1 MTNRYRHIFVL
12 LSQLVLTVP
21 NSANFRKGGDHLR
34 IKDNT
39 QTRTD
44 NHTQK
49 IRKEGFKR
57 MNVKKKARRVMS
69 GLLTAVTVLSTVLSP
84 AVAYAEVSTMEC
96 HKLNRAYTGLMVRK
110 EGEMLTPTINLNQ
123 LYEAYK
129 AQPGVTMETVCR
141 KIADIVIEAPI
152 QVDLKAILN
161 YEDVKDKLFIRVSSA
176 EANKEVLEIVPHQ
189 LKEDLAITYHVA
201 VGKNQDGLS
210 SMLITNEMMKEYGVT
225 QEQIHEDAMKSSPR
239 VMVPEVSSIGVLIDE
254 IYQKNILM
262 LTPDEREMLLETLQE
277 SSEMPTFFVVTNT
290 ERIDGAGVIF
300 YPEFMDNMGEL
311 LGNDFFILPSSIH
324 QMLILPDDGQVDA
337 EMLRDMVKEVNATQ
351 VAPAERLTNDVYH
364 FDTKDHVFE
373 KADRFT
379 ERQKEKEAQVAK
391 TEKVG
396 KEQPDQKPKTKKH
409 DMEL

>member
-1 MTNRYRHIFVL
+1 MNFNEFVNE
-12 LSQLVLTVP
+12 V
-21 NSANFRKGGDHLR
+21 
-34 IKDNT
+34 KDNIKLFLPK
-39 QTRTD
+39 D
-44 NHTQK
+44 YEN
-49 IRKEGFKR
+49 
-57 MNVKKKARRVMS
+57 
-69 GLLTAVTVLSTVLSP
+69 
-84 AVAYAEVSTMEC
+84 AEVSTMEC
-96 HKLNRAYTGLMVRK
+96 QKLNRAYTGLMVRK

-176 EANKEVLEIVPHQ
+176 EANKEVLENAPHQ
-189 LKEDLAITYHVA
+189 RKD
-201 VGKNQDGLS
+201 QDGLS
-210 SMLITNEMMKEYGVT
+210 SMFIKNDLLEQYGISA
-225 QEQIHEDAMKSSPR
+225 EQLHEDAMKSSPR
-239 VMVPEVSSIGVLIDE
+239 VMAPEVSSIGALIDE
-254 IYQKNILM
+254 MYQKNILM
-262 LTPDEREMLLETLQE
+262 LTPDEREMLQETLQE

-290 ERIDGAGVIF
+290 DRIDGAGVIF
-300 YPEFMDNMGEL
+300 YPEFMDSMGEL

-324 QMLILPDDGQVDA
+324 EMLVLPDDGQVDA

-379 ERQKEKEAQVAK
+379 ERQKEKEAQAAK
-391 TEKVG
+391 TEKAG

>member
-1 MTNRYRHIFVL
+1 MNFNEFVNE
-12 LSQLVLTVP
+12 V
-21 NSANFRKGGDHLR
+21 
-34 IKDNT
+34 KDNIKLFLPK
-39 QTRTD
+39 D
-44 NHTQK
+44 YEN
-49 IRKEGFKR
+49 
-57 MNVKKKARRVMS
+57 
-69 GLLTAVTVLSTVLSP
+69 
-84 AVAYAEVSTMEC
+84 AEVSTMEC

-110 EGEMLTPTINLNQ
+110 EGELLTPTINLNQ

-129 AQPGVTMETVCR
+129 TQPSVTMETVCR
-141 KIADIVIEAPI
+141 KIADIVLEAPI

-161 YEDVKDKLFIRVSSA
+161 YENVKDKLFIRVSSA
-176 EANKEVLEIVPHQ
+176 ETNKEVLEIVPHQ

-201 VGKNQDGLS
+201 VGKDQDGLS

-290 ERIDGAGVIF
+290 DRIDGAGVIF

-379 ERQKEKEAQVAK
+379 ERQKEKEAQAAK

>member
-1 MTNRYRHIFVL
+1 MNFNEFVNE
-12 LSQLVLTVP
+12 V
-21 NSANFRKGGDHLR
+21 KGN
-34 IKDNT
+34 IKLFLPKDYEN
-39 QTRTD
+39 
-44 NHTQK
+44 
-49 IRKEGFKR
+49 
-57 MNVKKKARRVMS
+57 
-69 GLLTAVTVLSTVLSP
+69 
-84 AVAYAEVSTMEC
+84 AEVSTMEC

-110 EGEMLTPTINLNQ
+110 EGELLTPTINLNQ

-129 AQPGVTMETVCR
+129 TQPSVTMETVCR
-141 KIADIVIEAPI
+141 KIADIVLEAPI

-161 YEDVKDKLFIRVSSA
+161 YENVKDKLFIRVSSA

-201 VGKNQDGLS
+201 VGK
-210 SMLITNEMMKEYGVT
+210 
-225 QEQIHEDAMKSSPR
+225 
-239 VMVPEVSSIGVLIDE
+239 
-254 IYQKNILM
+254 
-262 LTPDEREMLLETLQE
+262 
-277 SSEMPTFFVVTNT
+277 
-290 ERIDGAGVIF
+290 
-300 YPEFMDNMGEL
+300 
-311 LGNDFFILPSSIH
+311 
-324 QMLILPDDGQVDA
+324 DA

-379 ERQKEKEAQVAK
+379 ERQKEKEAQAAK

>member
-1 MTNRYRHIFVL
+1 MNFNEFVNE
-12 LSQLVLTVP
+12 V
-21 NSANFRKGGDHLR
+21 
-34 IKDNT
+34 KDNIKLFLP
-39 QTRTD
+39 RD
-44 NHTQK
+44 YEN
-49 IRKEGFKR
+49 
-57 MNVKKKARRVMS
+57 
-69 GLLTAVTVLSTVLSP
+69 
-84 AVAYAEVSTMEC
+84 AEVSTMEC
-96 HKLNRAYTGLMVRK
+96 QKLNRAYTGLMVRK

-129 AQPGVTMETVCR
+129 AQPGVTMETV
-141 KIADIVIEAPI
+141 PI

-262 LTPDEREMLLETLQE
+262 LTPDEREMLLETLQG

>member
-1 MTNRYRHIFVL
+1 MNFNEFVNE
-12 LSQLVLTVP
+12 V
-21 NSANFRKGGDHLR
+21 
-34 IKDNT
+34 KDNIKLFLPK
-39 QTRTD
+39 D
-44 NHTQK
+44 YEN
-49 IRKEGFKR
+49 
-57 MNVKKKARRVMS
+57 
-69 GLLTAVTVLSTVLSP
+69 
-84 AVAYAEVSTMEC
+84 AEVSTMEC

-129 AQPGVTMETVCR
+129 TQPSVTMETVCR
-141 KIADIVIEAPI
+141 KIADIVLEAPI

-161 YEDVKDKLFIRVSSA
+161 YENVKDKLFIRVSSA
-176 EANKEVLEIVPHQ
+176 ETNKEVLEIVPHQ

-201 VGKNQDGLS
+201 VGKDQDGLS

-290 ERIDGAGVIF
+290 DRIDGAGVIF

-311 LGNDFFILPSSIH
+311 LGNNFFILPSSIH

-373 KADRFT
+373 KAERFT
-379 ERQKEKEAQVAK
+379 ERQKEKEAQAAK

>member
-1 MTNRYRHIFVL
+1 MNFNEFVNE
-12 LSQLVLTVP
+12 V
-21 NSANFRKGGDHLR
+21 
-34 IKDNT
+34 KDNIKLFLPK
-39 QTRTD
+39 D
-44 NHTQK
+44 YEN
-49 IRKEGFKR
+49 
-57 MNVKKKARRVMS
+57 
-69 GLLTAVTVLSTVLSP
+69 
-84 AVAYAEVSTMEC
+84 AEVSTMEC

-110 EGEMLTPTINLNQ
+110 EGELLTPTINLNQ

-129 AQPGVTMETVCR
+129 TQPSVTMETVCR
-141 KIADIVIEAPI
+141 KIADIVLEAPI

-161 YEDVKDKLFIRVSSA
+161 YENVKDKLFIRVSSA
-176 EANKEVLEIVPHQ
+176 ETNKEVLEIVPHQ

-300 YPEFMDNMGEL
+300 YPEFMDSMGEL

-373 KADRFT
+373 KAERFT

>member
-1 MTNRYRHIFVL
+1 MNFNEFVNE
-12 LSQLVLTVP
+12 V
-21 NSANFRKGGDHLR
+21 
-34 IKDNT
+34 KDNIKLFLP
-39 QTRTD
+39 RD
-44 NHTQK
+44 YEN
-49 IRKEGFKR
+49 
-57 MNVKKKARRVMS
+57 
-69 GLLTAVTVLSTVLSP
+69 
-84 AVAYAEVSTMEC
+84 AEVSTMEC

-110 EGEMLTPTINLNQ
+110 EGELLTPTINLNQ

-129 AQPGVTMETVCR
+129 TQPSVTMETVCR
-141 KIADIVIEAPI
+141 KIADIVLEAPI

-161 YEDVKDKLFIRVSSA
+161 YENVKDKLFIRVSSA
-176 EANKEVLEIVPHQ
+176 ETNKEVLEIVPHQ